1 MAQTHRSTVFA
12 GDRILDV
19 TGEPETETGDRERLA
34 ELTRSALPEG
44 RASRERTI
52 AVVAQSRQIRS
63 MSRTV
68 VQTAKEKL
76 TSFEPGILLTEV
88 HSMDEERRSL
98 AELHILQNGT
108 PK

>member
-1 MAQTHRSTVFA
+1 MARSYRSTVFA

-19 TGEPETETGDRERLA
+19 TGDPDTETDDLERLA

-44 RASRERTI
+44 RTSRECTI
-52 AVVAQSRQIRS
+52 AVVAQSWQIRS
-63 MSRTV
+63 MSCTP
-68 VQTAKEKL
+68 VQKAKAKL
-76 TSFEPGILLTEV
+76 ASFEPGILLTEV

-98 AELHILQNGT
+98 AELQILQNGT

>member
-1 MAQTHRSTVFA
+1 MAQTHRSPVFA

-19 TGEPETETGDRERLA
+19 TGEPDTETDDLERSA

-44 RASRERTI
+44 RASRECTI
-52 AVVAQSRQIRS
+52 TVVAQSRQIRS
-63 MSRTV
+63 MSRTA
-68 VQTAKEKL
+68 VQKAKEKVA
-76 TSFEPGILLTEV
+76 SFEPGILLTEV

>member
-1 MAQTHRSTVFA
+1 MARTHKSTIFA

-19 TGEPETETGDRERLA
+19 TGEPDTETDDLERLA
-34 ELTRSALPEG
+34 ELTRSDLLEG

-52 AVVAQSRQIRS
+52 VAVAQSRQIRS
-63 MSRTV
+63 MSRTA
-68 VQTAKEKL
+68 VQKAKEKL
-76 TSFEPGILLTEV
+76 ASFEPGILLTEV